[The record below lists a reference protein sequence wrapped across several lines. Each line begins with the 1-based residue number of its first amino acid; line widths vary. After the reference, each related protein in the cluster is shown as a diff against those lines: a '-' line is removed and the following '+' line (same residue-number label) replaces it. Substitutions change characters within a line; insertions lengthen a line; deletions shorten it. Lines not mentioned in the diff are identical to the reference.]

1 MLLTRSPVYLF
12 SEENVLLDLH
22 VLSTPPAFVLSQDQ
36 TLHCM
41 SLMYLLC
48 RVLVLIDVTDPRI
61 PNYQISFI
69 EDITSN
75 KARKLILII
84 LPVSISYYV
93 IFNIFYILTEIIIS
107 SKNMLRIPEHSGTFV
122 RRIGRWSKYPK

>member
-1 MLLTRSPVYLF
+1 MF
-12 SEENVLLDLH
+12 
-22 VLSTPPAFVLSQDQ
+22 
-36 TLHCM
+36 
-41 SLMYLLC
+41 
-48 RVLVLIDVTDPRI
+48 LIDVTDPRI

-93 IFNIFYILTEIIIS
+93 IFNIFYILTDVIIS
-107 SKNMLRIPEHSGTFV
+107 SKKMLKIPEHSGTFV
-122 RRIGRWSKYPK
+122 RRLGRWSKYPK